1 MTGKNNKPLRVKWVA
16 ANEKRSL
23 AEYKKVILRKWFPE
37 RDLFTT
43 IVITIIVVAA
53 ILIKAYNG

>member
-1 MTGKNNKPLRVKWVA
+1 M
-16 ANEKRSL
+16 